1 MNRKSENASGKSML
15 EGVKIVDMTSVV
27 FGPYATQ
34 MLADLGADVIKV
46 EAPEGDQFRHSA
58 KPAKTRGMSPG
69 FMALNKNKRS
79 IVLDLKS
86 EDDSKVMA
94 NLLETADLFIH
105 NVRLNAIEKLGFG
118 PDQVKPLNQNLIYLH
133 CVGFASGGPYDGL
146 QAYDD
151 VIQAAS
157 GVATLSGRVDGSGK
171 ARYIP
176 SLIADKVA
184 GLYAAQAALAA
195 FIHRLRTGQGQFVEV
210 PMFEAFSQ
218 FMLAE
223 HLGGL
228 TFDPPN
234 AAVGYPRQLDPD
246 RQPFSTSDG
255 YISIVPYTVESW
267 TTVFAVIDDLDFL
280 KREDLET
287 PREQFIGQHKL
298 YQRLAEITPSATT
311 AEWIERFRAARI
323 PCMPVRDLGDML
335 DDPQLSQNGFFERR
349 EHPSEGGWYDMNR
362 PVRFSAQG
370 RTDHLPPPRIGEHS
384 DEIRAEIKRRLSASG
399 RSRHQKQEQVND

>member
-1 MNRKSENASGKSML
+1 MKRSSEGNTSKSML
-15 EGVKIVDMTSVV
+15 EGVTIVDMTSVV

-34 MLADLGADVIKV
+34 MLADLGAAVIKV

-58 KPAKTRGMSPG
+58 KSAKTRGMSPG

-86 EDDSKVMA
+86 EDDRKVMA
-94 NLLETADLFIH
+94 NLLATADIFIH
-105 NVRLNAIEKLGFG
+105 NVRLRAIEKLGFG
-118 PDQVKPLNQNLIYLH
+118 PEQVRPRNPELIYIH

-157 GVATLSGRVDGSGK
+157 GVTTLSGRVDGSGK

-195 FIHRLRTGQGQFVEV
+195 YVHKLRTGEGQFVEV

-234 AAVGYPRQLDPD
+234 APVGYPRQLDPD
-246 RQPFSTSDG
+246 RQPFPTSDG

-267 TTVFAVIDDLDFL
+267 TAVFTVTNDLNFL
-280 KREDLET
+280 KREGLET
-287 PREQFIGQHKL
+287 PREQFLGQHKL
-298 YQRLAEITPSATT
+298 YQRLAEVTPTATT

-323 PCMPVRDLGDML
+323 PCMPVRDLADML

-349 EHPSEGGWYDMNR
+349 EHPSEGGWYDMNG
-362 PVRFSAQG
+362 PVYFGAYGQRE
-370 RTDHLPPPRIGEHS
+370 HLPPPRIGEHS
-384 DEIRAEIKRRLSASG
+384 DEIRAELKRDQAAM
-399 RSRHQKQEQVND
+399 SRPKINDRNQ

>member
-1 MNRKSENASGKSML
+1 MKSTPENSTRKSLL
-15 EGVKIVDMTSVV
+15 EGVTIVDMTSVV

-34 MLADLGADVIKV
+34 MLADLGANVIKV

-58 KPAKTRGMSPG
+58 KPARTRGMSPG

-86 EDDSKVMA
+86 PQDSKVMA
-94 NLLETADLFIH
+94 DLLATADIFIH

-118 PDQVKPLNQNLIYLH
+118 PDQVTPLNPELIYIH

-195 FIHRLRTGQGQFVEV
+195 YVHKLRTGEGQFVEV

-246 RQPFSTSDG
+246 RQPFPTSDG

-267 TTVFAVIDDLDFL
+267 AMVFTVIDDLDFL
-280 KREDLET
+280 KREHLET
-287 PREQFIGQHKL
+287 PREQFYGQHRL
-298 YQRLAEITPSATT
+298 YQRLAEITPTATT

-323 PCMPVRDLGDML
+323 PCMPVRDLADML
-335 DDPQLSQNGFFERR
+335 EDPQLSQNGFFERR
-349 EHPSEGGWYDMNR
+349 DHPSEGTWYDINR
-362 PVRFSAQG
+362 PVRFGAHG
-370 RTDHLPPPRIGEHS
+370 RREHLPPPRIGEHS
-384 DEIRAEIKRRLSASG
+384 DEIRAELEP
-399 RSRHQKQEQVND
+399 RSTAYRHSKKSTTGTGV